1 MNKSYLLGLVT
12 IYGKISQCLCG
23 SFEVVYAILIKGEF
37 NEETLS
43 PKVDGD
49 PQLEREK
56 VYS

>member
-1 MNKSYLLGLVT
+1 M
-12 IYGKISQCLCG
+12 GKYSN
-23 SFEVVYAILIKGEF
+23 VYVDHLNLSMPSSLEEEF

-49 PQLEREK
+49 HQLEREK

>member
-1 MNKSYLLGLVT
+1 MGKYSNLYLDHLKL
-12 IYGKISQCLCG
+12 SMASSL
-23 SFEVVYAILIKGEF
+23 EGEF

-56 VYS
+56 VHS